1 MIVVEVVIVVV
12 VLVVVLVVVVEQE
25 REFFA
30 LARMWTAPSAETS
43 CYDDS
48 RLEAMLL
55 AQLRQ
60 GMES

>member
-1 MIVVEVVIVVV
+1 MIVVV
-12 VLVVVLVVVVEQE
+12 VLVVLVVMVEQE

-30 LARMWTAPSAETS
+30 LARMLTTPSAQTS

-55 AQLRQ
+55 AELRQ